1 MRIERAKAVNTKNNL
16 EEMQMSKK
24 SVVFIRTVAFIGL
37 TLVTFVTG
45 WTASLWAKTV
55 ELTVGW

>member
-1 MRIERAKAVNTKNNL
+1 MKSEHAKAVNTKNNL

-24 SVVFIRTVAFIGL
+24 SVVYIRAVSFIGL
-37 TLVTFVTG
+37 AFVIFVTG
-45 WTASLWAKTV
+45 WTASLWAKTM

>member
-1 MRIERAKAVNTKNNL
+1 MPPAMRVVCDL

-24 SVVFIRTVAFIGL
+24 SVVCIRAVAFIGL
-37 TLVTFVTG
+37 ALVTFVTG